1 MHLLAFIK
9 RLFKKPAPK
18 VMRRKMICVCGK
30 FITIRKN
37 GQPYKHKCCGKRIDA
52 SEITAGTISDD
63 RLVDSPIYTSGES
76 AGPSIKL
83 EGSMAENK

>member
-1 MHLLAFIK
+1 MSLLSRIK

-18 VMRRKMICVCGK
+18 VMRRKQICSCGK

-37 GQPYKHKCCGKRIDA
+37 GQYYKHKCCGKRIDA
-52 SEITAGTISDD
+52 SEIAANTISVTDN
-63 RLVDSPIYTSGES
+63 INI
-76 AGPSIKL
+76 IKL